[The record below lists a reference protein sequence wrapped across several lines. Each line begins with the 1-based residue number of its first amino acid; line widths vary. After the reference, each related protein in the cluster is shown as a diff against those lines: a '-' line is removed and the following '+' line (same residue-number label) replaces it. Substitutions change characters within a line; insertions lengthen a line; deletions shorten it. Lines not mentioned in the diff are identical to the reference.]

1 MLTIAFSNY
10 FHYYVFAWNMDLV
23 VLPRAKSRWSGR
35 SIVALLSRHTAHCEV
50 FITLHG
56 SVADAILSE
65 QFISLIGIH
74 GAVYLA
80 SKVLQLLSMLLG
92 WLQILLIGSFA
103 AFL

>member
-1 MLTIAFSNY
+1 MY
-10 FHYYVFAWNMDLV
+10 
-23 VLPRAKSRWSGR
+23 SRGTWTWCCQGPKADGAGGV
-35 SIVALLSRHTAHCEV
+35 IMALLSRHTAHTVKCLA
-50 FITLHG
+50 LHG
-56 SVADAILSE
+56 SVADAIPSE
-65 QFISLIGIH
+65 QFICMNGIR